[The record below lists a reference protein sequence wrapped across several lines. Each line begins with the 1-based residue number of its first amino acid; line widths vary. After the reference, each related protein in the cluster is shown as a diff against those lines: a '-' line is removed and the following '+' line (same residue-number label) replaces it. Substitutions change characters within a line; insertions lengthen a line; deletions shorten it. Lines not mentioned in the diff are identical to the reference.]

1 MKPVSALGALLLL
14 SCAPGAVP
22 DSAPAPLLPV
32 EALLDCAREADA
44 TLLSA
49 HRGGAGPGIPDN
61 SLAAL
66 RQSAALGAA
75 FAEIDLRRTADGE
88 IVLMHDDTLDRT
100 TTGRGRLDRYALAE
114 LRDLRLRDPRGR
126 ETGETVPTL
135 AEAFAVANETGL
147 LLQLD
152 PKTVSPLAAA
162 RAASDAG
169 MGGQVV
175 VITNSEA
182 DAAAVLAVD
191 PDIAVSYA
199 IRSERHLLNT
209 ELDLSRV
216 VSWMGRGVPEA
227 RIEAALTGMGVETA
241 AHDFS
246 AEAEGRADYAL
257 FDRLHV
263 EVLAV
268 DDVAAAVRAV
278 GGAGDHCPTGPAD

>member
-1 MKPVSALGALLLL
+1 MKPVFALGALFLL
-14 SCAPGAVP
+14 SCAPSAVTGP
-22 DSAPAPLLPV
+22 SPAPMQPV

-44 TLLSA
+44 TLISA

-100 TTGRGRLDRYALAE
+100 TTGEGALSRHTLAQ
-114 LRDLRLRDPRGR
+114 LRQFRLRDARGR

-135 AEAFAVANETGL
+135 AEAFAVAAETGL

-152 PKTVSPLAAA
+152 PKTVSPRDAA
-162 RAASDAG
+162 RAASVAG

-182 DAAAVLAVD
+182 DAAAVLAAD
-191 PDIAVSYA
+191 PLIAVSFA
-199 IRSERHLLNT
+199 IRSEMQLLNT

-246 AEAEGRADYAL
+246 AEARRRADYAF
-257 FDRLHV
+257 FDRMHV
-263 EVLAV
+263 EVMAV

-278 GGAGDHCPTGPAD
+278 GRAGDHCPAVTEG

>member
-14 SCAPGAVP
+14 SCAPGTVP
-22 DSAPAPLLPV
+22 DSAPAALLPV

-44 TLLSA
+44 TLISA

-88 IVLMHDDTLDRT
+88 IVLLHDDTLDRT
-100 TTGRGRLDRYALAE
+100 TTGRGRLDRYTLAE
-114 LRDLRLRDPRGR
+114 LRDFRLRDPRGR

-135 AEAFAVANETGL
+135 AEAFAVAAETGL

-175 VITNSEA
+175 IITNSEA
-182 DAAAVLAVD
+182 DAAAVLAID
-191 PDIAVSYA
+191 PDITVSFA
-199 IRSERHLLNT
+199 IRSEQHLLNT

-246 AEAEGRADYAL
+246 AEAEGRADYAF
-257 FDRLHV
+257 FDRMHV

-278 GGAGDHCPTGPAD
+278 GRAGDHCPAGSGD